1 MCGVVGFI
9 QNQKYNKDH
18 LKNAIINM
26 NNTLIHRGPDH
37 KDIWIDGDNYVT
49 FGHCRLS
56 ILDLSPAGHQPM
68 QSLSGR
74 YVIIF
79 NGEIYNHLELRKN
92 LQAKSKNIKWKG
104 TSDTETLL
112 NCFEEWGV
120 EETLKK
126 TTGMFAFGLWDH
138 KKKSLV
144 LARDRLGEKPIYY
157 GWVAG
162 LFMFASEL
170 KALKAYEGF
179 ANSICKNSLSLYMQH
194 NYIPSPFSI
203 YKNIYKLEPG
213 CMLTIMSKES
223 NKILDKIPEAPVSI
237 SGFTIKR
244 WWDLN
249 DSIAKGKNSFVN
261 DELEAENTL
270 EELLSKSIKNQLL
283 SDIPPDKSAP
293 RGTSDNN

>member
-1 MCGVVGFI
+1 
-9 QNQKYNKDH
+9 
-18 LKNAIINM
+18 
-26 NNTLIHRGPDH
+26 
-37 KDIWIDGDNYVT
+37 
-49 FGHCRLS
+49 
-56 ILDLSPAGHQPM
+56 
-68 QSLSGR
+68 
-74 YVIIF
+74 
-79 NGEIYNHLELRKN
+79 
-92 LQAKSKNIKWKG
+92 
-104 TSDTETLL
+104 
-112 NCFEEWGV
+112 
-120 EETLKK
+120 
-126 TTGMFAFGLWDH
+126 
-138 KKKSLV
+138 
-144 LARDRLGEKPIYY
+144 
-157 GWVAG
+157 
-162 LFMFASEL
+162 MFASEL

-283 SDIPPDKSAP
+283 SDVPLGALLSGGIDSSTITTLMQKQSLTPIKTFSIGFDQDDFNEAVYAKK
-293 RGTSDNN
+293 